1 MIWKIVMKKQL
12 SKIIIILG
20 PTASGKTDL
29 GLMLAKKFDAEIIS
43 ADSRQVYKK
52 MNIGTAKP
60 AGERKKGKYV
70 VDGIQHHLMDVI
82 DPDKDF
88 SLADYKAVATKSIK
102 DILSRNKLPIVVG
115 GTGLYIQT
123 LVENLD
129 IPKVA
134 PSNEIRKNL
143 EKKSLAELAE
153 MIKELDPVS
162 AEKIDLKNPRR
173 ILRALEVFIASGESF
188 FKQRTKSKP
197 LYQVLQI
204 GIDVPR
210 EELYKRINN
219 RVDRQI
225 EEGLVEETKK
235 LADKYGWNL
244 SSMSGIGYK
253 QIGFYLRGEMT
264 LNKAVEILKRDS
276 RHYAKRQM
284 TWFKRDKKIIW
295 IKNID
300 LALAEKKVREF
311 LSSPSFQE
319 GVGGVADVKTGNTSA
334 SPSRS
339 LLVRGR

>member
-1 MIWKIVMKKQL
+1 MKKQL
-12 SKIIIILG
+12 PKIIIILG
-20 PTASGKTDL
+20 STASGKTDL
-29 GLMLAKKFDAEIIS
+29 GLMLAKKFNGEIVS

-60 AGERKKGKYV
+60 AGKWERGSYV
-70 VDGIQHHLMDVI
+70 VDGIPHHLMDII
-82 DPDKDF
+82 DPGKDF
-88 SLADYKAVATKSIK
+88 SLADYKAAATKSIK

-134 PSNEIRKNL
+134 PSGSLRRKL
-143 EKKSLAELAE
+143 EKISHAELVE
-153 MIKELDPVS
+153 MIKRLDPES
-162 AEKIDLKNPRR
+162 AQKLDLKNPRR
-173 ILRALEVFIASGESF
+173 VLRALEVFMVSGESF

-210 EELYKRINN
+210 EELYSRINT

-235 LADKYGWNL
+235 LAGKPARNALRSNSGGYGWPL

-253 QIGFYLRGEMT
+253 QMGFCLRGEMT
-264 LNKAVEILKRDS
+264 LDKAIEILKRDT

-284 TWFKRDKKIIW
+284 TWFKRDKTIVW
-295 IKNID
+295 IKNTN
-300 LALAEKKVREF
+300 LALAEKLVKEF
-311 LSSPSFQE
+311 LL
-319 GVGGVADVKTGNTSA
+319 K
-334 SPSRS
+334 
-339 LLVRGR
+339 